1 MKDEGFY
8 TMGRRFPSIRL
19 KSKDKKDAKKIGA
32 GSCASPDKAVEVN
45 GAKGSCVR
53 ATSGQSS
60 WVALVSSFLSHYFH
74 SSEAETKNS

>member
-32 GSCASPDKAVEVN
+32 GSCASSDKAVEVN
-45 GAKGSCVR
+45 GSKGSCVR
-53 ATSGQSS
+53 ATSGQFS
-60 WVALVSSFLSHYFH
+60 
-74 SSEAETKNS
+74 